1 MILLQAAM
9 LGGFVLFAFLCI
21 TLVIGTPLLTGLFM
35 KVYWRLADKKDN
47 IAGGKPYYKEPL
59 PFVLSIIL
67 SISLLI
73 GFVYFLVVLLIN
85 LILTMITSIK
95 QLGSR

>member
-9 LGGFVLFAFLCI
+9 LGRFVLFAFLCI
-21 TLVIGTPLLTGLFM
+21 TLVIGTPFLTGLFM

-73 GFVYFLVVLLIN
+73 GFVYLLVVLFDKLN
-85 LILTMITSIK
+85 PDYDYFN
-95 QLGSR
+95 

>member
-1 MILLQAAM
+1 LNIVLLQAAM
-9 LGGFVLFAFLCI
+9 AGGFVLFAFLCI
-21 TLVIGTPLLTGLFM
+21 TLVIGTPLLRGLFM

-47 IAGGKPYYKEPL
+47 ITNDKPYYKEPV

-73 GFVYFLVVLLIN
+73 GFVYLLIVLFDRLN
-85 LILTMITSIK
+85 PNY
-95 QLGSR
+95 GYFN

>member
-9 LGGFVLFAFLCI
+9 LGGFLLFAFLCI
-21 TLVIGTPLLTGLFM
+21 TLVTGTPLLTGLFM
-35 KVYWRLADKKDN
+35 KVYWRFANKKDN
-47 IAGGKPYYKEPL
+47 IINGKAYYKEPI

-73 GFVYFLVVLLIN
+73 AFVYLLIVLFDKLN
-85 LILTMITSIK
+85 PDY
-95 QLGSR
+95 GYFN